1 MFDLPR
7 NQGIANALKISEF
20 LCPNLGWIQGQII
33 FTELSLRYR
42 IASFA
47 HYPLSRNDCY
57 EVLIRQ

>member
-33 FTELSLRYR
+33 FTELSLRY
-42 IASFA
+42 
-47 HYPLSRNDCY
+47 LRNSESY
-57 EVLIRQ
+57 KEVANG